1 MKAVR
6 YLAVVGALVLAIGAA
21 LVFCDQTG
29 QQQGVAAT
37 STVQTPRQ
45 GASATRV
52 PTSAK
57 SPSSAES
64 AGSTD
69 LVDVCGR
76 GMVTSH
82 EAMVASAMDFAPD
95 LPVVAHTAGLL
106 ESSSVLEVQALG
118 TWLPFINASARAS
131 SPYIARLVECGDKA
145 ECQAR
150 VTAQLV
156 EAKEKAGDP
165 GAQAQALARLAS
177 TTTSP
182 GVYAMAVQACRAFDT
197 TRAMTGHC
205 QAISIRRWAQ
215 LDPRNAM
222 PWLHLAAA
230 ADLRGDISTLND
242 ALYQAS
248 IAQSSRLYSDSLLAY
263 AEAALGSL
271 RETDRDRIAT
281 ELLNVQGE
289 WAFPSF
295 SPVLKQ
301 CGEVDIRNAN
311 IRQVCDAFASTLI
324 DKGRTLLELSVG
336 TRLAGRLGWS
346 AERMDA
352 LSRVQT
358 SVRAGIQ
365 MSGAAE
371 SRLTCSAMKR
381 SFEQAFE
388 ISRLGEVGAAR
399 AAITRSSDPSFEGQT
414 R

>member
-6 YLAVVGALVLAIGAA
+6 YLAVVGALVLAIGAV
-21 LVFCDQTG
+21 LVFRDQRG

-37 STVQTPRQ
+37 STVQTPRL

-57 SPSSAES
+57 SPSSADS

-82 EAMVASAMDFAPD
+82 EAMVAPAMDFAPD
-95 LPVVAHTAGLL
+95 PPVVAHTAGLL
-106 ESSSVLEVQALG
+106 ESSPVLEVQALG
-118 TWLPFINASARAS
+118 TWLPFIDASARAS
-131 SPYIARLVECGDKA
+131 SPYIARLVECGDEA

-156 EAKEKAGDP
+156 EAKEEAGAP
-165 GAQAQALARLAS
+165 GAQALARLAS

-248 IAQSSRLYSDSLLAY
+248 IAQSSRLYGDSLLAY

-281 ELLNVQGE
+281 ELLHVQGE

-301 CGEVDIRNAN
+301 CGEVAIRNAN